1 MERTNHYSTVYNSQ
15 DMEATKGP
23 STEEWIKKMWCLY
36 TIEYYS
42 SIKKN
47 EIMPFAATLINLQII
62 ILSEISHTNT
72 NIVTSHVESRKI
84 DSNELNLQ
92 NRNRLTDIEGERINK
107 EFGIS
112 RYI

>member
-1 MERTNHYSTVYNSQ
+1 
-15 DMEATKGP
+15 
-23 STEEWIKKMWCLY
+23 
-36 TIEYYS
+36 
-42 SIKKN
+42 
-47 EIMPFAATLINLQII
+47 MPFAATLINLQII
-62 ILSEISHTNT
+62 ILSEVSHTNT
-72 NIVTSHVESRKI
+72 NIVSSHVESRKI